1 MGRSQYPRS
10 TDIGVF
16 FSGPIAEP
24 GRPAAG
30 GFEAANRRT
39 IDLLKRK
46 GFNVLELPYSVAGA
60 RYSHGIAKVFRHS
73 KRFRAL
79 EALLQNAP
87 PGDLLH
93 LTPLY
98 KHFLLWEVPFLRR
111 ARKLNL
117 RVLVDLRA
125 GQADRYYD
133 RFGSLYRLAFRHLLA
148 QADVVAVEGERYIPF
163 VKRLRPDVPVYYLP
177 NFLPDADIP
186 MTPSKRQPVPIRFA
200 YVGSVNEAKG
210 VLHSTRLIATLAE
223 AGTAVQFDVLGKVD
237 PAFSDQLK
245 SAANGADWLVLH
257 GPQPYDVIRSAL
269 SQAHFFMFLTKWRG
283 EGHSNALTE
292 AMSQG
297 AVPVVTDHGFNRDVV
312 GVDGIVVQDREQ
324 LAGAIKGIK
333 ALLDDPDELAN
344 RAERLV
350 TRVRENY
357 SETRVTN
364 TLKQLYEVAT
374 NGRPGT

>member
-1 MGRSQYPRS
+1 MSVRQAKVIALCGPLAAV
-10 TDIGVF
+10 GKPA
-16 FSGPIAEP
+16 SG
-24 GRPAAG
+24 GY
-30 GFEAANRRT
+30 EAANAR
-39 IDLLKRK
+39 LLEVCQSLGWQTRS
-46 GFNVLELPYSVAGA
+46 LPYPDVKGRSL
-60 RYSHGIAKVFRHS
+60 IAKILAYLVQ
-73 KRFRAL
+73 FRAL
-79 EALLQNAP
+79 KGEIGGLSEQSTV
-87 PGDLLH
+87 H
-93 LTPLY
+93 FTPLCRQ
-98 KHFLLWEVPFLRR
+98 FLRAEVSLATL
-111 ARKLNL
+111 ARK
-117 RVLVDLRA
+117 RGCHVIVDLRA
-125 GQADRYYD
+125 GTKEFDFDSRSEAYRA
-133 RFGSLYRLAFRHLLA
+133 RFVEILA
-148 QADVVAVEGERYIPF
+148 QADAVAVEGERYIPF

-186 MTPSKRQPVPIRFA
+186 MTPSKSQPVPIRFA

-210 VLHSTRLIATLAE
+210 VLHSTRLISTLAE
-223 AGTAVQFDVLGKVD
+223 AGTAVQFDVFGKVD

-297 AVPVVTDHGFNRDVV
+297 VVPVVTDHGFNCDVV

-324 LAGAIKGIK
+324 LADAIKGIK
-333 ALLDDPDELAN
+333 ALLDDPDELAK

-357 SETRVTN
+357 SETRVGK
-364 TLKQLYEVAT
+364 TLEQIYEVAA